1 MLPVYIVLMVIAI
14 ALSTVTLI
22 PAICLA
28 GVAAVLVV
36 RYELLLVGQKLAAI
50 KVPRPR
56 LETTTVKAAVPADD
70 ALAG

>member
-1 MLPVYIVLMVIAI
+1 MLPAYI
-14 ALSTVTLI
+14 ALMALAVILSTITLV
-22 PAICLA
+22 PAICVA

-50 KVPRPR
+50 KVPRPHVG
-56 LETTTVKAAVPADD
+56 TAAVKATVPVDD